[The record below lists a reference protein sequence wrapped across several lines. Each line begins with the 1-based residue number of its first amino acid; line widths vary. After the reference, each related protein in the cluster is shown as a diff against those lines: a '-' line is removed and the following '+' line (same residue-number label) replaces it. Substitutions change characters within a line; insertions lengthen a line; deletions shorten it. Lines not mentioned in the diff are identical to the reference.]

1 MAAMAGRRVISGRTM
16 RQEGPKVKSWG
27 NLRAS
32 HAVST
37 LSGRDAYG

>member
-16 RQEGPKVKSWG
+16 RQEGAKVKGLG

-32 HAVST
+32 HAVSA
-37 LSGRDAYG
+37 LSAQGADG